1 MSATSAWSCAARRRD
16 ELGGIDKLRPIS
28 GDGDMDH
35 AKEAFGQLLI
45 SECDGAVV
53 FQMTEETLDVVLPL
67 VDRAVIIVL
76 ASAV

>member
-1 MSATSAWSCAARRRD
+1 
-16 ELGGIDKLRPIS
+16 
-28 GDGDMDH
+28 MDH

>member
-1 MSATSAWSCAARRRD
+1 
-16 ELGGIDKLRPIS
+16 
-28 GDGDMDH
+28 MDH

-45 SECDGAVV
+45 SGYDGAVV
-53 FQMTEETLDVVLPL
+53 FQMTEDTLDVVLPL